1 MIPLNQKKNQKFA
14 LKQEDTRGAA
24 DDWIFVLPGN
34 FDTSVQYSTS
44 IVKFTVLYELYCL
57 DQIG

>member
-24 DDWIFVLPGN
+24 DDLN
-34 FDTSVQYSTS
+34 F
-44 IVKFTVLYELYCL
+44 CL
-57 DQIG
+57 AWHF